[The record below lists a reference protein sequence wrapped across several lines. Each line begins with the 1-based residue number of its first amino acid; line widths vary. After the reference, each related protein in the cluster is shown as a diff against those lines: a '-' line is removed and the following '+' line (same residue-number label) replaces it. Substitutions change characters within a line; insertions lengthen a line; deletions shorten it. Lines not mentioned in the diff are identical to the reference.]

1 MKKLNLV
8 MIMALSIML
17 VIATAGIS
25 QAAVNGPCSN
35 CHTMHNSQGGDP
47 MTVNPVSATPND
59 FLTISSCLGC
69 HGAGGLGVTAPGAPN
84 VFGDPDAGP
93 STMTAGGT
101 FLATKVDAAAGDYVK
116 VHNVTDIPWTNV
128 EGPFADADPPG
139 ATSGSLG
146 EGIRAAGSTTP
157 NFNCAGATGCHGD
170 HSQAGSDAG
179 IRGFHHGSTA
189 YRYCELDDGTDI
201 LGEGSSDWEAGGA
214 DATNHNVYS
223 ADTTAGISAFCAEC
237 HGLFHGTANTGSSSP
252 FQRHPTNNL
261 LSDATGWD
269 LGQVTV
275 DYNNNPFSFALL
287 TEADPTTAYTT
298 TNARVACVSCHRAH
312 GTPEADILRF
322 DYSAQLAGSTVSTG
336 CLGCHERQ
344 RL

>member
-8 MIMALSIML
+8 MVMALSLML

-25 QAAVNGPCSN
+25 QAAVQGPCSN
-35 CHTMHNSQGGDP
+35 CHTMHNSQDGAP
-47 MTVNPVSATPND
+47 MTVDSSATPNA
-59 FLTISSCLGC
+59 FLTVGTCLAC
-69 HGAGGLGVTAPGAPN
+69 HGYNGTLATGAPN

-116 VHNVTDIPWTNV
+116 VHNVTDIPWTNA
-128 EGPFADADPPG
+128 EGPFADVDPPG

-146 EGIRAAGSTTP
+146 ESIRAAGSTTP

-179 IRGFHHGSTA
+179 IRGFHHGSVA
-189 YRYCELDDGTDI
+189 YRYCELDGGTDI
-201 LGEGSSDWEAGGA
+201 IGKGSTDWEAGGA
-214 DATNHNVYS
+214 TATNHNVYS

-252 FQRHPTNNL
+252 FERHPTNNL
-261 LSDATGWD
+261 LSAATGWN
-269 LGQVTV
+269 LGNVTV
-275 DYNNNPFSFALL
+275 DYNNNPFSFDG
-287 TEADPTTAYTT
+287 ADYTAATTTAAYTT
-298 TNARVACVSCHRAH
+298 TGARVACVSCHRAH

-322 DYSAQLAGSTVSTG
+322 DYSAQLAGLGGTIG

-344 RL
+344 R